1 MKTNEEI
8 VNKIKDMMFEEHK
21 AIIKCRNLKKE
32 CEKRN
37 DYSGV
42 DSAEICERRH
52 GEYYDILAKVLVFS
66 LDD

>member
-8 VNKIKDMMFEEHK
+8 VNKIKEMMFEEHK

-42 DSAEICERRH
+42 DTAEISERRH
-52 GEYYDILAKVLVFS
+52 GEYYDILAKLLVFS

>member
-8 VNKIKDMMFEEHK
+8 VNKIKEMMFEEHK

-32 CEKRN
+32 SEKRN
-37 DYSGV
+37 DYSGS

-52 GEYYDILAKVLVFS
+52 GEYYDILAKLLVFS
-66 LDD
+66 LED

>member
-1 MKTNEEI
+1 MRTNEEI
-8 VNKIKDMMFEEHK
+8 VNKIRDMMFEEHK
-21 AIIKCRNLKKE
+21 TIIKYRNLKKE

-52 GEYYDILAKVLVFS
+52 GECYDILASVLVYA

>member
-21 AIIKCRNLKKE
+21 SIIKCRNLKKE

-37 DYSGV
+37 DCSGV
-42 DSAEICERRH
+42 DGAEICERRH
-52 GEYYDILAKVLVFS
+52 SEYYELLAKVLVFS

>member
-8 VNKIKDMMFEEHK
+8 VNKIKEMMFEEHK

-32 CEKRN
+32 YEKRS
-37 DYSGV
+37 DYE
-42 DSAEICERRH
+42 SADIVEIREKRH
-52 GEYYDILAKVLVFS
+52 GEYYDMLAKVLVFS